1 MHIIKIEIVNFSKR
15 KSEFEIFTH
24 IQLYFTSFRSLVNNF
39 VDTNSVEIGE
49 IDS

>member
-1 MHIIKIEIVNFSKR
+1 MHIIKIEIVNLSKR

-24 IQLYFTSFRSLVNNF
+24 IQLYFASFWSLVNDF
-39 VDTNSVEIGE
+39 VDTNSVEIWE